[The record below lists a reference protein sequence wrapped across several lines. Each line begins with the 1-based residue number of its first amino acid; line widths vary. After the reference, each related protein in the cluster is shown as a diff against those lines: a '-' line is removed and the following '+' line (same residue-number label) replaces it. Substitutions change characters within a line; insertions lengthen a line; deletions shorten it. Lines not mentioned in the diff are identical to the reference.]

1 MANKFLEA
9 DKNPSNSKFKNG
21 SGVLMTRGLFL
32 ETAASKDYILYT
44 LRDDES
50 RGYPSIR
57 RLYLETS
64 DPTEYQFANRYFENW
79 EHWEALCS
87 TDWFQP
93 YLASFRKELS
103 VKLRAEA
110 LNSIRETARSSGR
123 EAFQA
128 NKYLLDGSW
137 DGTNK
142 NSKGRPS
149 KAEISK
155 AAHTIASDRA
165 RIEDDFERILGNG

>member
-1 MANKFLEA
+1 MPDFFNA

-32 ETAASKDYILYT
+32 ETAASKDYVLYT

-50 RGYPSIR
+50 RGYPSLR
-57 RLYLETS
+57 RLYLECS
-64 DPTEYQFANRYFENW
+64 DPTEYTFANTYFENW

-87 TDWFQP
+87 TDWFKP
-93 YLASFRKELS
+93 YVDSFRRELS

-110 LNSIRETARSSGR
+110 LAQIRDVAKSSGR
-123 EAFQA
+123 ESFQA

-142 NSKGRPS
+142 GSKGRPS
-149 KAEISK
+149 KDEIKK
-155 AAHTIASDRA
+155 AAHNIASERS